1 MNSRLRGLCPLA
13 LLVAFLLIGAQ
24 CPAAQQAIVVE
35 TADVVFDGKP
45 TGQIEAGTT
54 VEILGEKEA
63 EGMSLIRFDSP
74 DGQSKMGLVRTGAL
88 VKSKGSAPVTATA
101 PDPSPAAAETE
112 PLKSLDTD
120 EPLSATELAEYLKAN
135 RDQFSE
141 LAGRSIQVN
150 GVVENLRVVGKVGS
164 MLTAEISLK
173 TRPDLPKVRLLVH
186 ASEFMEDATGDRFEM
201 RVQGKTLEGRSR
213 DTRYPYQYWYWYNG
227 YWRSRSVARSEWVP
241 IISVG
246 HPVNGSGVLG
256 KYHIHVEVDGAKID
270 KG

>member
-1 MNSRLRGLCPLA
+1 
-13 LLVAFLLIGAQ
+13 
-24 CPAAQQAIVVE
+24 
-35 TADVVFDGKP
+35 
-45 TGQIEAGTT
+45 
-54 VEILGEKEA
+54 
-63 EGMSLIRFDSP
+63 
-74 DGQSKMGLVRTGAL
+74 
-88 VKSKGSAPVTATA
+88 
-101 PDPSPAAAETE
+101 
-112 PLKSLDTD
+112 
-120 EPLSATELAEYLKAN
+120 
-135 RDQFSE
+135 
-141 LAGRSIQVN
+141 
-150 GVVENLRVVGKVGS
+150 

>member
-1 MNSRLRGLCPLA
+1 MRSGVLRRSYLA
-13 LLVAFLLIGAQ
+13 LLAVLFVVGA
-24 CPAAQQAIVVE
+24 PSARAQQAIAVE
-35 TADVVFDGKP
+35 TVDVVFDGQP
-45 TGQIEAGTT
+45 AGRIEAGTT
-54 VEILGEKEA
+54 VEILGEKET
-63 EGMSLIRFDSP
+63 EGLTLIRFESP
-74 DGQSKMGLVRTGAL
+74 EGQSKMGLVSTAAL
-88 VKSKGSAPVTATA
+88 VKSKESAAATA
-101 PDPSPAAAETE
+101 PATDSSPATAEAE
-112 PLKSLDTD
+112 APKVLDLD
-120 EPLSATELAEYLKAN
+120 EPLSATELAEHLKAN

-141 LAGRSIQVN
+141 LAGRSIKVN
-150 GVVENLRVVGKVGS
+150 GVVESLRVVGKVGS

-186 ASEFMEDATGDRFEM
+186 ASEFMENATGDRFEM

-227 YWRSRSVARSEWVP
+227 YWRSRNVARSEWVP

-256 KYHIHVEVDGAKID
+256 KYHIHVEVDGAKIN